1 MMPGLMVCATGC
13 PLLVDRSLDKDLN
26 VVAVGAVDGGDN
38 RCYPRPPTP
47 LVSTG
52 DVGRNG
58 VGVGWLCAAETPL
71 GIVRTF
77 SPALSRLFAGS
88 PELFPRVV
96 HSLCAQLVVR
106 MPIYRD

>member
-1 MMPGLMVCATGC
+1 MTPGSVAGVTDR
-13 PLLVDRSLDKDLN
+13 PLLVERSLGKELN
-26 VVAVGAVDGGDN
+26 VVAVGGVDGGDN
-38 RCYPRPPTP
+38 RCYPRPPAP

-58 VGVGWLCAAETPL
+58 VGVGWLCTAETPL

-96 HSLCAQLVVR
+96 HSLCGQLVVR

>member
-1 MMPGLMVCATGC
+1 MAGATGR
-13 PLLVDRSLDKDLN
+13 PLLVEMSLDKELN

-38 RCYPRPPTP
+38 RCYPRPPRAP
-47 LVSTG
+47 VSTG
-52 DVGRNG
+52 DVRRTGA
-58 VGVGWLCAAETPL
+58 GVGWLCAAAAPSR
-71 GIVRTF
+71 IVRTF

-96 HSLCAQLVVR
+96 HSLCAHLVVR